1 MYDYL
6 KALFGTD
13 ENGNPAA
20 LTFEQLEQAIAA
32 NKELKLVN
40 LADGGY
46 VSKDKFDAKETE
58 LTGVK
63 QQLATANTTI
73 QSYKDMDI
81 DGIKAKAGEWETKYN
96 TDTQALKD
104 QLAATEYGF
113 AVKEAVAG
121 LKFSSESAKKAFV
134 ADLAAKKLPFQ
145 EGKLL
150 GLEDFAKTYKE
161 TDPDAFLQE
170 NDDKTPVVT
179 RGGGGGGPAL
189 GADAALR
196 AAFGLP
202 DTTKKE

>member
-1 MYDYL
+1 MKREFLEGLDL
-6 KALFGTD
+6 GEGVKMPKSAID
-13 ENGNPAA
+13 AIMAENGRDIEAKNNQITT
-20 LTFEQLEQAIAA
+20 LTTERDGLKEQLTPA
-32 NKELKLVN
+32 N
-40 LADGGY
+40 D
-46 VSKDKFDAKETE
+46 
-58 LTGVK
+58 
-63 QQLATANTTI
+63 TI
-73 QSYKDMDI
+73 KSYKDMDI

-134 ADLAAKKLPFQ
+134 ADLTAKKLPL
-145 EGKLL
+145 GKLL

-161 TDPDAFLQE
+161 SDPDAFLPE
-170 NDDKTPVVT
+170 NDDKTPVAT
-179 RGGGGGGPAL
+179 RGGGGGGPTQ

>member
-1 MYDYL
+1 MKREFLEGLDL
-6 KALFGTD
+6 GEGVKLPKSAID
-13 ENGNPAA
+13 AIMAENGRDIETKNNTITT
-20 LTFEQLEQAIAA
+20 LTTERDGLQTQLNAA
-32 NKELKLVN
+32 N
-40 LADGGY
+40 A
-46 VSKDKFDAKETE
+46 
-58 LTGVK
+58 
-63 QQLATANTTI
+63 TI

-134 ADLAAKKLPFQ
+134 ADLTAKKLPLQ

-150 GLEDFAKTYKE
+150 GLEDFSKTYKE
-161 TDPDAFLQE
+161 SDPDAFLPE
-170 NDDKTPVVT
+170 NDDKTPVAT
-179 RGGGGGGPAL
+179 RGGGGGGPTP

-202 DTTKKE
+202 DTIKKE

>member
-1 MYDYL
+1 MKREFLESLDL
-6 KALFGTD
+6 GEGVKMPKSAINAIMA
-13 ENGNPAA
+13 ENGRDIEAKNNTITT
-20 LTFEQLEQAIAA
+20 LTTERDGLQTQLTA
-32 NKELKLVN
+32 
-40 LADGGY
+40 
-46 VSKDKFDAKETE
+46 
-58 LTGVK
+58 
-63 QQLATANTTI
+63 ANTTI

-104 QLAATEYGF
+104 QLAAAEYGF

-134 ADLAAKKLPFQ
+134 ADLTAKKLPLQ

>member
-1 MYDYL
+1 MKREFLEGLDL
-6 KALFGTD
+6 GLGEDVKLSKNAID
-13 ENGNPAA
+13 AIMAENGRDIEAKNNTITA
-20 LTFEQLEQAIAA
+20 LTTERDGLKTQLGDA
-32 NKELKLVN
+32 N
-40 LADGGY
+40 A
-46 VSKDKFDAKETE
+46 
-58 LTGVK
+58 
-63 QQLATANTTI
+63 TI

-104 QLAATEYGF
+104 QLAAAEYGF

-134 ADLAAKKLPFQ
+134 ADLTAKKLPLQ

-161 TDPDAFLQE
+161 SDPDAFLPE

-179 RGGGGGGPAL
+179 RGGGGGGTTL

-202 DTTKKE
+202 NTTKKE

>member
-1 MYDYL
+1 MKREFLEGLDL
-6 KALFGTD
+6 GEGVKLPKSAID
-13 ENGNPAA
+13 AIMAENGRDIEAKNNTITT
-20 LTFEQLEQAIAA
+20 LTTERDGLQTQLNAA
-32 NKELKLVN
+32 N
-40 LADGGY
+40 A
-46 VSKDKFDAKETE
+46 
-58 LTGVK
+58 
-63 QQLATANTTI
+63 TI

-104 QLAATEYGF
+104 QLSATEYGF

-134 ADLAAKKLPFQ
+134 ADLTAKKLPLQ

-150 GLEDFAKTYKE
+150 GLDDFAKTYKE
-161 TDPDAFLQE
+161 SDPDAFLPE
-170 NDDKTPVVT
+170 NYDKTPVVT
-179 RGGGGGGPAL
+179 RGGGGGGHTL

-202 DTTKKE
+202 DTAKKE

>member
-1 MYDYL
+1 MKREFLEGLDL
-6 KALFGTD
+6 GEGVKLPKSAID
-13 ENGNPAA
+13 DIMAENGRDIEAKNNTITT
-20 LTFEQLEQAIAA
+20 LTTERDGLQTQLNAA
-32 NKELKLVN
+32 N
-40 LADGGY
+40 A
-46 VSKDKFDAKETE
+46 
-58 LTGVK
+58 
-63 QQLATANTTI
+63 TI

-104 QLAATEYGF
+104 QLTAAEYGF

-134 ADLAAKKLPFQ
+134 ADLTAKKLPLQ

-161 TDPDAFLQE
+161 SDPDAFLPE

-179 RGGGGGGPAL
+179 RGSGGGGPAL